1 MRCSSIDS
9 AIAPY
14 LRVPRASWELSN
26 YPPRREVYPI
36 VLSLFPAVF
45 RTRRG
50 GYPPVFTPAPRGNH
64 SITAPIGY
72 EQMFANIE

>member
-50 GYPPVFTPAPRGNH
+50 RPPPAFTPASHGNH
-64 SITAPIGY
+64 NITAHAGY
-72 EQMFANIE
+72 EQMFAIIE